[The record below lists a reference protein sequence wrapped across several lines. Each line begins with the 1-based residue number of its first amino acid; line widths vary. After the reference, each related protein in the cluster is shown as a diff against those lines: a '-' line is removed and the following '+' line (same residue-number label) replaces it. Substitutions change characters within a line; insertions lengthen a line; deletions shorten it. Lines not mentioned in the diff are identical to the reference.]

1 VAIIREVHYKG
12 WVYRDITKVGEQMRR
27 RKILSFNNVVVV
39 VVLVVFLAL
48 QPIVVVLSQPGSGL

>member
-1 VAIIREVHYKG
+1 VAIIREVNFKG

-27 RKILSFNNVVVV
+27 RKILSFNNVVV
-39 VVLVVFLAL
+39 FLML